1 MPIYDYRCSDCSHQL
16 EALQKLSDALL
27 TTCPECGKETL
38 RKQVSAPAFRLAGSG
53 WYETDFKTGN
63 QKNLAGDDKA
73 RNSSDDKS
81 NSGKSEGGAKTSSE
95 GSSGASG
102 EVKKPSGQ
110 SGKTT
115 TP

>member
-63 QKNLAGDDKA
+63 QKNLAGDGKEK
-73 RNSSDDKS
+73 NSSGEA
-81 NSGKSEGGAKTSSE
+81 SGAVKSESGSKT
-95 GSSGASG
+95 GSSDASG
-102 EVKKPSGQ
+102 TSGAGKKSSGQ
-110 SGKTT
+110 SDNTT
-115 TP
+115 AK

>member
-53 WYETDFKTGN
+53 WYETEFKTGN
-63 QKNLAGDDKA
+63 QKNLAGDAKEK
-73 RNSSDDKS
+73 NSAGDASSGVKS
-81 NSGKSEGGAKTSSE
+81 ETGSNASSSSSSGTSEGKKSSGK
-95 GSSGASG
+95 
-102 EVKKPSGQ
+102 PDN
-110 SGKTT
+110 TT
-115 TP
+115 TK